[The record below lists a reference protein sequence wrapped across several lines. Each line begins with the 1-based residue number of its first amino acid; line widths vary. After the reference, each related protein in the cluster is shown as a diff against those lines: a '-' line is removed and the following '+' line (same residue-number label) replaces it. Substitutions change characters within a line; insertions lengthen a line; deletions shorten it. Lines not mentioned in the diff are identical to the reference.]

1 MPGEETQL
9 LLTIRGDLGAI
20 GLEEHCPSARLALVE
35 LSSNEPDLSGLTQPD
50 MGQVPY
56 LGVKD

>member
-9 LLTIRGDLGAI
+9 LLTNRGDLGAR
-20 GLEEHCPSARLALVE
+20 GLEEHCPSAWLVLVE
-35 LSSNEPDLSGLTQPD
+35 LRFNEPDLSGLTQPD